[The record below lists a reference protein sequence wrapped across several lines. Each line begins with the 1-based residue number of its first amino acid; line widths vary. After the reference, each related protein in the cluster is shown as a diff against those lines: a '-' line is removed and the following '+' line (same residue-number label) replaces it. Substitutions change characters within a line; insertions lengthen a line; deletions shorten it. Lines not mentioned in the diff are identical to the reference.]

1 MDIDHLDRKILKQ
14 LQISSDIS
22 LDRLGEMVGLSRN
35 AVWRRVRAL
44 ETAGIITRRVALVD
58 PEKLDLGLL
67 VFIQIKTAQ
76 HSVEWTEQLANT
88 AQGIAQ
94 IIGLYRMSGDLDYLI
109 KARVRDISDYDRLY
123 QRLIKGLPLMDVSA
137 SFVTESLKDTA
148 EIPVFI

>member
-22 LDRLGEMVGLSRN
+22 LDHLGAMIGLSRN
-35 AVWRRVRAL
+35 AVWRRVKVL
-44 ETAGIITRRVALVD
+44 EANGIIMRRVALVD

-67 VFIQIKTAQ
+67 VFIQIKSAQ
-76 HSVEWTEQLANT
+76 HSIEWTEQLAET

-94 IIGLYRMSGDLDYLI
+94 IISLYRMSGDLDYLI

-123 QRLIKGLPLMDVSA
+123 RRLIKRLPLMDVSA
-137 SFVTESLKDTA
+137 SFVTESLKSTT

>member
-1 MDIDHLDRKILKQ
+1 MDIDHLDRKILTQ

-44 ETAGIITRRVALVD
+44 ETVSIITRRVALVD

-76 HSVEWTEQLANT
+76 PSVEWTEQLAKT

-137 SFVTESLKDTA
+137 SFVTESLKDTV
-148 EIPVFI
+148 ETPVFI

>member
-22 LDRLGEMVGLSRN
+22 LDRLGEMVGLSCN
-35 AVWRRVRAL
+35 AVLRRIRAL

-76 HSVEWTEQLANT
+76 HSVEWT
-88 AQGIAQ
+88 
-94 IIGLYRMSGDLDYLI
+94 
-109 KARVRDISDYDRLY
+109 
-123 QRLIKGLPLMDVSA
+123 
-137 SFVTESLKDTA
+137 
-148 EIPVFI
+148 

>member
-22 LDRLGEMVGLSRN
+22 LDCLGEMVGLSRN

-67 VFIQIKTAQ
+67 VFIQTKTAQ
-76 HSVEWTEQLANT
+76 HRLNGPSNWQKPRRASPKLLAYT
-88 AQGIAQ
+88 AC
-94 IIGLYRMSGDLDYLI
+94 
-109 KARVRDISDYDRLY
+109 RVIW
-123 QRLIKGLPLMDVSA
+123 I
-137 SFVTESLKDTA
+137 T
-148 EIPVFI
+148 